1 MPAFLF
7 VLFIGLMA
15 LGVPVTMAIGASA
28 LSVFAMSGFT
38 DALYVLPQ
46 QMLEGIDSPSMMSI
60 PFFILAGNLMNAVGV
75 TDRIFSLALV
85 LVGRFRG
92 GLAQVSV
99 IAAAIFSG
107 ISGSA
112 LADIAGLGAIEV
124 KAMRERGYPAEFA
137 AAVSVASSVMAPI
150 MPPSIAFIVYA
161 SMANAS
167 VARMFMAGIVPATL
181 LAISLMVCNRII
193 AGRRGYPREEAM
205 PFDLAVRTVIAGL
218 PALGAP
224 AIILIGTM
232 GGYTTVGEAGIL
244 ASVYSMLLGF
254 AYRSI
259 NLKKVW
265 QAIND
270 TVSVTA
276 LIMVIIGFS
285 HFMSWVLAIQQAP
298 QHLAALVLTL
308 TQSPTVLMLLLVAFL
323 LFIGCFIE
331 SAPAKLILVPV
342 LLPVID
348 QFGIDR
354 VQFGVVMTLALALG
368 IAHPP
373 MGVGLFVVTRVSNV
387 SLERVTMAVLPLL
400 IPLLIVL
407 IVVALIPSLST
418 WLPDL
423 VMGAPS

>member
-1 MPAFLF
+1 MMTALLF
-7 VLFIGLMA
+7 VLFVGLMVV
-15 LGVPVTMAIGASA
+15 GVPVTIAIGAAA
-28 LSVFAMSGFT
+28 LVVFVLSGFG

-46 QMLEGIDSPSMMSI
+46 QMLEGVDSPSMLSI

-75 TDRIFSLALV
+75 TDKIFALALV

-92 GLAQVSV
+92 GLAQVCV
-99 IAAAIFSG
+99 VAAAIFSG

-124 KAMRERGYPAEFA
+124 KAMRERGYPPEFA
-137 AAVSVASSVMAPI
+137 AALSVASAVMAPI

-167 VARMFMAGIVPATL
+167 VARMFMAGIVPAIL
-181 LAISLMVCNRII
+181 LGGSLMICNRVI
-193 AGRRGYPREEAM
+193 AGTRNYPREQSIAW
-205 PFDLAVRTVIAGL
+205 RTARSIIADGA

-232 GGYTTVGEAGIL
+232 GGYTTVAEAGVL
-244 ASVYSMLLGF
+244 ASAYSMILGSI
-254 AYRSI
+254 YRSI
-259 NLKKVW
+259 SLKKIW
-265 QAIND
+265 TALTD
-270 TVSVTA
+270 TVAVTA

-285 HFMSWVLAIQQAP
+285 HFMSWLLAIEQAP
-298 QHLAALVLTL
+298 QHLASLVLTQ
-308 TQSPTVLMLLLVAFL
+308 THSPVVLMLVLVAFL

-342 LLPVID
+342 LLPMVD

-354 VQFGVVMTLALALG
+354 VHFGVVMTLALALG

-373 MGVGLFVVTRVSNV
+373 MGIGLFVATRVSDV
-387 SLERVTMAVLPLL
+387 SLEKVTVAILPLL
-400 IPLLIVL
+400 VPLLVVL
-407 IVVALIPSLST
+407 FVVAFIPSLST
-418 WLPDL
+418 WLPNL
-423 VMGAPS
+423 IFGPA